1 MGLTDRLKDLK
12 TKATDAAAEHSDK
25 INEAVEKMA
34 STADQRTGGKYHE
47 HIQKAGAKAG
57 DLVEGLKGADGQAPA
72 SADGDAATDGQPAA
86 DAGEGPV
93 GH

>member
-1 MGLTDRLKDLK
+1 MGLTDKLKDLK

-25 INEAVEKMA
+25 INDVVEKAA

-57 DLVEGLKGADGQAPA
+57 SLVDGLKETDEDA
-72 SADGDAATDGQPAA
+72 STVD
-86 DAGEGPV
+86 
-93 GH
+93 